1 LVFKTYAGEQTVSFD
16 ARAAK
21 ALKPDTHLTID
32 ECPGLRLVATVS
44 RRTWIYRFK
53 SPLTGN
59 MKQTKIGEWPA
70 MSYPAAASEWE
81 KLRATRNAGH
91 DPAAEKRAAM
101 ARTMGEAS
109 KDTVYTVHRLCN
121 DYLSGYVEPN
131 RSGKSAREI
140 SRMFNTMLGPFA
152 TAKAETV
159 TRAMAFELIEQHGRR
174 APVMAGKLRTELG
187 AAWDHALDADRLP
200 DTTPNWW
207 RLIMRGKLRS
217 KGKTLL
223 GKHTGTTKRVLTDQ
237 ETGALLRW
245 LPNLGA
251 TLADACTLYLW
262 TGTRG
267 SEIAAMEKRE
277 LHVERDGV
285 LWWTIPKAKTKNARH
300 KNATDLRVPLFGR
313 AEEVV
318 RRRMACAIDGFLF
331 PSAKGVRH
339 MQQKAFQSGVHYYQ
353 PYSRKRP
360 NSQRPRLPVTHW
372 APHDLRRTARTMLA
386 AMDCPNDVAEAVL
399 GHVQPGVQGTYN
411 LHKYDAQRR
420 DWLKRLSDH
429 LERLATV

>member
-1 LVFKTYAGEQTVSFD
+1 MSFD

-21 ALKPDTHLTID
+21 GLEPGSHLIID
-32 ECPGLRLVATVS
+32 EYPGLRLERTKT
-44 RRTWIYRFK
+44 RHTWIYRYK
-53 SPLTGN
+53 SPLDGN
-59 MKQTKIGEWPA
+59 MRQVKIGAWPA
-70 MSYPAAASEWE
+70 TSLAGASGEWE
-81 KLRATRNAGH
+81 RLRALRDSGT
-91 DPAAEKRAAM
+91 DPALEKKRAKRQCATSTPPKDPTY
-101 ARTMGEAS
+101 TMR
-109 KDTVYTVHRLCN
+109 RLCD
-121 DYLSGYVEPN
+121 DYLTGYVEAN
-131 RSGKSAREI
+131 RASKGAAEI
-140 SRMFNTMLGPFA
+140 ARMFNRYLGPLGNV
-152 TAKAETV
+152 KAETI
-159 TRAMAFELIEQHGRR
+159 TRGQAFELIESHSKR
-174 APVMAGKLRTELG
+174 APVVAGKLRSELG
-187 AAWDHALDADRLP
+187 AAWDYALDADRLP
-200 DTTPNWW
+200 DTAPNWW
-207 RLIMRGKLRS
+207 KLILRGKLRS

-223 GKHTGTTKRVLTDQ
+223 GKHTGTTKRVLTDH
-237 ETGALLRW
+237 ETGTLLRW

-267 SEIAAMEKRE
+267 NEIAAMEKRE
-277 LHVERDGV
+277 LRVERDGV

-360 NSQRPRLPVTHW
+360 NSQRARLPVTHW

-386 AMDCPNDVAEAVL
+386 AMDCPNEVAEAVL